1 MIKLVPKFSMA
12 DIEKLIKEKKDRLDA
27 ALLLSLR
34 RAGEIFVKNAR
45 ENGSYRDRT
54 GNLRS
59 SVGYIIVKNGQIIE
73 DNFRSTGKGKNA
85 GPIVG
90 RRVADDIAQK
100 YRSGYALIGVA
111 GMDYAAAVES
121 RGFEVITSSTIIAEG
136 NLTDAISRIAGKLS
150 S

>member
-1 MIKLVPKFSMA
+1 MIKLVPKFSMG

-73 DNFRSTGKGKNA
+73 ENFRSSGKGKNA
-85 GPIVG
+85 GPNVG
-90 RRVADDIAQK
+90 RRVADDIAQQ

-111 GMDYAAAVES
+111 GMEYAAAVES
-121 RGFEVITSSTIIAEG
+121 RGFEVITSSTLIAEG
-136 NLTDAISRIAGKLS
+136 NLTDAISRIAGKLRA
-150 S
+150 